1 MTGPTEGNSRLFKCP
16 GARSP
21 YLLLNGSSWKL
32 KFGCSRCL
40 PPRPC
45 PWGGPAHT
53 KVPLWLPPPGRQAAG
68 QGEELQAGWRTAG
81 RIFRVSWILYPMAPN
96 PACPSVLPILPV
108 QFPDPL
114 PLGVPSQGICT
125 TVSPLAQPK
134 TQKTASPHQ
143 HTEGKVDSVREGR
156 HRKWTRTCPW
166 ALLLVVT
173 PSRDEDVFAFRD
185 SASVSPL
192 YSGSTLAS
200 PHGFVCVVQ
209 CIHA

>member
-1 MTGPTEGNSRLFKCP
+1 MAPAGNSSSAAAGVSHP
-16 GARSP
+16 GPAPEEAPPTR
-21 YLLLNGSSWKL
+21 
-32 KFGCSRCL
+32 RCL
-40 PPRPC
+40 CDYRPQ
-45 PWGGPAHT
+45 
-53 KVPLWLPPPGRQAAG
+53 VGRQ
-68 QGEELQAGWRTAG
+68 QGTMKNAS

-156 HRKWTRTCPW
+156 HPEMDQD
-166 ALLLVVT
+166 LSL
-173 PSRDEDVFAFRD
+173 
-185 SASVSPL
+185 SPAPGGNAK
-192 YSGSTLAS
+192 S
-200 PHGFVCVVQ
+200 
-209 CIHA
+209 